1 MVDEKVDEMTVKQPY
16 QVVGR
21 VTIVDELVVDDD
33 RVVVFRQLV
42 VLVREHDVVR
52 PKNDRSNGIC

>member
-1 MVDEKVDEMTVKQPY
+1 MVDENVDEMTVKQPY

-33 RVVVFRQLV
+33 RVVVLRQLV

>member
-16 QVVGR
+16 QVVCR

-33 RVVVFRQLV
+33 RVVVLRQLV